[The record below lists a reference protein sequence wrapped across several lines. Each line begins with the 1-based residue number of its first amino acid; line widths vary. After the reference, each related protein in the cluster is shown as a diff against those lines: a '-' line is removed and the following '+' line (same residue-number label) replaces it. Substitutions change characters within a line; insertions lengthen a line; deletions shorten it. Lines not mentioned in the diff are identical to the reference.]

1 MIVKLIEIGREPNQ
15 ISESGRS
22 QEVYSLKEIF
32 INSEHVVCLR
42 EDETFKR
49 RLKEGKLV
57 DGLDER
63 QSFTRIYMDR
73 GQSGIDL
80 TVVGA
85 PGVIQQKLGLN
96 AATKELLK
104 G

>member
-1 MIVKLIEIGREPNQ
+1 MIVKLIEIGRSSQ
-15 ISESGRS
+15 LSEAGRPD
-22 QEVYSLKEIF
+22 EAYSLKEIF

-49 RLKEGKLV
+49 ILKEGKLV

-63 QSFTRIYMDR
+63 QSFTRIYLDR

-85 PGVIQQKLGLN
+85 PGLIQQKLGLN
-96 AATKELLK
+96 TATKELLK